1 MKTLE
6 SYYKRES
13 ETPPICTEK
22 NSNCAKRSK
31 VDIDLE
37 NLPTDPGLRTPI
49 SEYDPNIRDQV
60 RRAYI
65 QRGPCQPRNHKY
77 PLKQFGNQ
85 SRKVNVS
92 WFDEHSNWLEYSIKK
107 DAAFCLCCYLFKPNN
122 GEQAGGD
129 SFIGTGFTNF
139 KKKDRLQNMLGAL
152 IVHIIKLGE
161 CVKP

>member
-1 MKTLE
+1 MLTN
-6 SYYKRES
+6 
-13 ETPPICTEK
+13 ICCTVIK
-22 NSNCAKRSK
+22 QLWKLWKVTTKKSQNLLRFVPKKSTCDNRSK
-31 VDIDLE
+31 IDIDLE

-85 SRKVNVS
+85 SRKFNVS

-107 DAAFCLCCYLFKPNN
+107 DAAFCLCCYLFKPNLA
-122 GEQAGGD
+122 E
-129 SFIGTGFTNF
+129 
-139 KKKDRLQNMLGAL
+139 
-152 IVHIIKLGE
+152 
-161 CVKP
+161 